1 MFDFTILEAFL
12 AICVSLTVIV
22 PVHILASA
30 IVHEK
35 GDTTE

>member
-22 PVHILASA
+22 PLHIIASS
-30 IVHEK
+30 VRSERN
-35 GDTTE
+35 E

>member
-22 PVHILASA
+22 PLHIIASA
-30 IVHEK
+30 ISYEK
-35 GDTTE
+35 GEEL

>member
-22 PVHILASA
+22 PLHIIASSIA
-30 IVHEK
+30 HEK
-35 GDTTE
+35 GEDL